1 MYHGSPMSR
10 RLAPLRR
17 GLDAMPSPVK
27 DRPGVLLR
35 DPFGYAE
42 EVVIV
47 PPPLVPFLR
56 FFDGGHEEGDL
67 AAALYRA
74 SGELGAGDYARGLA
88 ESLARSGFLEDDE
101 LDRRRTARHRA
112 FAEAPRREASHSGA
126 AYPADPADLAATLDE
141 CLRAAPPDE
150 ATPPVDVF
158 AVAAPHVSFEG
169 GRRSYASAYRA
180 LPGDASDRTVVV
192 LGTSHYGVSGRF
204 GLTRKPYR
212 TPLGETAVDV
222 PFVDRL
228 VRDGGEAAV
237 VEDYCH
243 AVEHAVEFQVLF
255 LQHLLGPAARVVPI
269 LCGPFAEATLGPGR
283 PEDDPSVA
291 RFLDALASAA
301 ADEGRRLLWVLGVDM
316 AHVGR
321 RYGDDI
327 AAEAGQGPLRDVESR
342 DRRRLAAVVTGDAE
356 GFWGQVQ
363 EDGDDLRWCGA
374 SALYAFMRATGS
386 PRGTLLRYEQWNI
399 DPESVVSFGALAFG
413 ETPSERDGGEDA

>member
-1 MYHGSPMSR
+1 
-10 RLAPLRR
+10 
-17 GLDAMPSPVK
+17 MPSPVR

-42 EVVIV
+42 DAVIV

-74 SGELGAGDYARGLA
+74 TGELGAGDYARGLA

-126 AYPADPADLAATLDE
+126 AYPADVTELTATLDD
-141 CLRAAPPDE
+141 CLRSVDPDEVAPPD
-150 ATPPVDVF
+150 PVF

-180 LPGDASDRTVVV
+180 LPRDASERTVVV
-192 LGTSHYGVSGRF
+192 LGTSHYGASGRF

-212 TPLGETAVDV
+212 TPLGETSVNAR
-222 PFVDRL
+222 FVDRL
-228 VRDGGEAAV
+228 ASEGGEAAV

-255 LQHLLGPAARVVPI
+255 LQHLLGPTACVVPI
-269 LCGPFAEATLGPGR
+269 LCGPFADATAGRER
-283 PEDDPSVA
+283 PEDDPGIE
-291 RFLDALASAA
+291 RFVGALADAA
-301 ADEGRRLLWVLGVDM
+301 AEEGRGLLWVLGVDL

-321 RYGDDI
+321 RYGDGV
-327 AAEAGQGPLRDVESR
+327 AAKAGQGPLRDVEAR
-342 DRRRLAAVVTGDAE
+342 DRRRLEAIVAGDAD
-356 GFWGQVQ
+356 GFWAQVQ
-363 EDGDDLRWCGA
+363 EDGDALRWCGA
-374 SALYAFMRATGS
+374 SALYTFLRATGS

-413 ETPSERDGGEDA
+413 ETPSERDRGKDA